1 MVGHMALVT
10 LPVLDF
16 SEAKARLSDVMT
28 TVTQQHRPQLVRRHR
43 GKESMVLV
51 DARDL
56 AGFLTAYRFEPT
68 VVVDA
73 AEFTVELEHL
83 GILGFG
89 TSLDEALSDLV
100 SELRAYTHRY
110 FAQPAFYTYTDRR
123 DHWPWLLRFALTEE
137 NHQVDLILADIK
149 DTAERRYRGRQAAQD
164 TAAGVTATAG

>member
-1 MVGHMALVT
+1 MAPAT

-28 TVTQQHRPQLVRRHR
+28 AVTQQHRPQLVRRHR

-73 AEFTVELEHL
+73 GEFTVELEHL

-89 TSLDEALSDLV
+89 TTLDEAISDLV
-100 SELRAYTHRY
+100 SELHAYTQRY
-110 FAQPAFYTYTDRR
+110 FAQPGFYTYTDRK

-137 NHQVDLILADIK
+137 NRQADLILADMK
-149 DTAERRYRGRQAAQD
+149 DSAERRYRERQVGQD
-164 TAAGVTATAG
+164 TAAGVPAAAR

>member
-1 MVGHMALVT
+1 MG
-10 LPVLDF
+10 
-16 SEAKARLSDVMT
+16 
-28 TVTQQHRPQLVRRHR
+28 
-43 GKESMVLV
+43 LV

-73 AEFTVELEHL
+73 GEFTVGLEHL

-89 TSLDEALSDLV
+89 RSLDEAISDLV
-100 SELRAYTHRY
+100 SELRAYTRRY

-137 NHQVDLILADIK
+137 NRQVDLIVGDMK
-149 DTAERRYRGRQAAQD
+149 DTAERQYRERQAAQD
-164 TAAGVTATAG
+164 TAAGVAAAAR